1 MPRRG
6 LGLEPP
12 RWLERLAAESGSAA
26 LEKAVH
32 GDALEPPAIAE
43 LVAETPLHALAA
55 AADYYARTVKRGVG
69 SYTVNLY
76 LTYTN
81 VCVTACSFCAF
92 YRPPGSRGAYTRSP
106 GELAAVARLAWE
118 RLGVREIH
126 VVGGNNPELGLDYY
140 VELVRRLREAAP
152 GAVLKMFTAEE
163 IIFISK
169 TSGEPVSRVLLEL
182 REAGLQALPGGGIE
196 VLDPQVQRL
205 IAPRKAPPGEWL
217 RVHEEAHR
225 LGIRSNAIMMY
236 GHVEEPIHVARHL
249 YELARLEERAPGL
262 VSFIPVRFS
271 PGNTA
276 LGRTRL
282 YRERARRD
290 AVYDLRIIAAAR
302 LALLGRVDNIVS
314 YWVSLGDKLAVAG
327 LMHGANDLGGTFY
340 NEAVIGASRGK
351 PTAGKSPGELVY
363 MLLQAGWRPAERDT
377 FYRYHPP
384 ARPVA
389 SNTPWLRE
397 LTAA

>member
-1 MPRRG
+1 MLP
-6 LGLEPP
+6 EPP
-12 RWLERLAAESGSAA
+12 RWLERLASEYGGA

-32 GDALEPPAIAE
+32 GDPLEPPEIEE
-43 LVAETPLHALAA
+43 LLVKAPLHALAA
-55 AADYYARTVKRGVG
+55 AADYYARAVKRGVG

-92 YRPPGSRGAYTRSP
+92 YRPPGSREAYTRSP
-106 GELAAVARLAWE
+106 VELARVARAAWE
-118 RLGVREIH
+118 RLGIREIH

-140 VELVRRLREAAP
+140 LELVRRLREAAP

-163 IIFISK
+163 IVFISK
-169 TSGEPVSRVLLEL
+169 TTGESVSRILWEL
-182 REAGLQALPGGGIE
+182 REAGVQAMPGGGIE

-205 IAPRKAPPGEWL
+205 IAPKKAAPSEWL

-249 YELARLEERAPGL
+249 YELRRLEERAPGL
-262 VSFIPVRFS
+262 ISFIPVRFS
-271 PGNTA
+271 PGNTV

-282 YRERARRD
+282 FRERVRRD

-302 LALLGRVDNIVS
+302 LSLLGYVDNIVS

-340 NEAVIGASRGK
+340 NEAVIGASRGGL
-351 PTAGKSPGELVY
+351 THGKTPGELVY
-363 MLLQAGWRPAERDT
+363 MLRQAGWTPAERDT
-377 FYRYHPP
+377 FYRYYPP
-384 ARPVA
+384 APLPRMEA
-389 SNTPWLRE
+389 PWLWE
-397 LTAA
+397 LGGAP